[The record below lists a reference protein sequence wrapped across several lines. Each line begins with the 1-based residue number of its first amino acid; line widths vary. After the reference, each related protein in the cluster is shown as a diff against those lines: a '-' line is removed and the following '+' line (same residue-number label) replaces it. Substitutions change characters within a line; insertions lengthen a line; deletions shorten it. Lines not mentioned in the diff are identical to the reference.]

1 MNNQAW
7 RWDERSRCFETSI
20 NRRPSPRIQ
29 LSDKQQRVYVCW
41 FRLLSQ
47 WFRILFCRQG
57 WVCDY
62 VNLASIASFDY
73 ICLLL
78 VVVSVAAFSRRS
90 EVEHETV
97 PSRLRTEKSIVASP
111 PARLIEDNFV
121 SIHQKVLTLSIDWW
135 GEMSRWCFLLL
146 TDYVLSSVVKENL
159 SPPSV
164 PTKTIFYTYPTV

>member
-1 MNNQAW
+1 MRRAKQILWNEHKQTAESE
-7 RWDERSRCFETSI
+7 DSI
-20 NRRPSPRIQ
+20 VRQTTAS
-29 LSDKQQRVYVCW
+29 VCMLVSSSLPMIPI
-41 FRLLSQ
+41 F
-47 WFRILFCRQG
+47 FCRQG

-62 VNLASIASFDY
+62 VNLASIASLDY